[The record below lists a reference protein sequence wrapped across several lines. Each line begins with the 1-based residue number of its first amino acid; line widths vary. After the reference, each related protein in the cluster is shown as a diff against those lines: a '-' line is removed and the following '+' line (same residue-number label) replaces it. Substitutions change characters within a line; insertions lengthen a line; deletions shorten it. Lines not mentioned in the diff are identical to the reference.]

1 MTTHYWNTKKL
12 LEEMNSQ
19 SHNQMV
25 SMLRMDARTLRFRI
39 KCKKFNTD
47 EYYTLKERVQ
57 KTFFL
62 LYGRKL
68 GVSYAHW
75 NTNYDY

>member
-1 MTTHYWNTKKL
+1 MTAHYWNTKKL
-12 LEEMNSQ
+12 LEEMSYQ

-25 SMLRMDARTLRFRI
+25 YMLRMDARTLRFRV

-62 LYGRKL
+62 LYGKKL
-68 GVSYAHW
+68 GVNYEHW
-75 NTNYDY
+75 STDYDY